1 MTANDIYYRVIREV
15 LNLMQ
20 IWTKLRVICS
30 IFVYYIQC
38 EEITVRAVSRLGI
51 DYL

>member
-20 IWTKLRVICS
+20 IWIKLRVICS
-30 IFVYYIQC
+30 IFVYYVQC
-38 EEITVRAVSRLGI
+38 EEIAVRAAS
-51 DYL
+51 